1 VPHKKEHVNE
11 VDWASSPAMI
21 AGNGG
26 TGALGMISF
35 QHLNEDSTG
44 KLSMTAP
51 SKDGHRTRSGEL
63 LRGGE
68 LLPSCRDDL
77 ETMI

>member
-1 VPHKKEHVNE
+1 VNE

-21 AGNGG
+21 AGNGD

-51 SKDGHRTRSGEL
+51 PKDGHRSEL
-63 LRGGE
+63 R
-68 LLPSCRDDL
+68 
-77 ETMI
+77 